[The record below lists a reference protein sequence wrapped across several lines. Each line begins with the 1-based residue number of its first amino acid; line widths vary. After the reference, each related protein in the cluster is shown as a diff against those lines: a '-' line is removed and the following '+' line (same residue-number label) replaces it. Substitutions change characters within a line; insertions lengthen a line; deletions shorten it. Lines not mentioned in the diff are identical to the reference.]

1 MLMEQ
6 RQLKKPTP
14 SGMAIPKSSGNSGIP
29 GLASELMAAA
39 PRFHKLH
46 LKVTRQGSFA
56 AHMAL
61 NTLYSDLPG
70 HADDIVE
77 QYQGVTETL
86 IDIPEAPARPE
97 LKTVADALDY
107 LREMYDRIDMI
118 QASCKY
124 SEINNS
130 LDEIKSLINSSKY
143 KLLFLS

>member
-6 RQLKKPTP
+6 RQLKKPTDTGKGIP
-14 SGMAIPKSSGNSGIP
+14 RSSGMAGMP

-61 NTLYSDLPG
+61 NTLYSDIPG
-70 HADDIVE
+70 LVDDIVE

-86 IDIPEAPARPE
+86 MDIPEAAPKPE
-97 LKTVADALDY
+97 MKTVMEAIAY
-107 LREMYDRIDMI
+107 LRDLYDRVDMV
-118 QASCKY
+118 QESCPH

-130 LDEIKSLINSSKY
+130 LDNIKSLINTSKY

>member
-6 RQLKKPTP
+6 RQLKKPTL
-14 SGMAIPKSSGNSGIP
+14 SGMAIPRSSGNSGVP
-29 GLASELMAAA
+29 NLASELLAAA

-46 LKVTRQGSFA
+46 LKVTKQGSFA

-77 QYQGVTETL
+77 QYQGVTESL
-86 IDIPEAPARPE
+86 VDLPEAPSRAE
-97 LKTVADALDY
+97 LKTVDDALNY
-107 LREMYDRIDMI
+107 LRELYDRIDMV
-118 QASCKY
+118 QAACKY

>member
-1 MLMEQ
+1 
-6 RQLKKPTP
+6 
-14 SGMAIPKSSGNSGIP
+14 
-29 GLASELMAAA
+29 MAAA

-77 QYQGVTETL
+77 QYQGVAETL
-86 IDIPEAPARPE
+86 IDIPEAAPKPE
-97 LKTVADALDY
+97 LKTVADAISY
-107 LREMYDRIDMI
+107 LRDIYDRINDV
-118 QASCKY
+118 QEVCPY